1 MSESIDKT
9 AGATGRWELTQEALD
24 GLLRALGSEPDAA
37 GRRYELLRRKLIDLL
52 RWHRGENPEE
62 LADETLNR
70 LARRMVQGE
79 PVEKIESYALGIAR
93 MLLKETARRREQRE
107 TALREIQGLR
117 PGEAE
122 AAAEMLEA
130 FERCFEALPESSR
143 VLIARYYSGGRA
155 ALARDL
161 GLSLNALRARAL
173 RIRRRLYQCVTGRIG
188 GNEQ

>member
-9 AGATGRWELTQEALD
+9 AGAKGRWELTQEALD
-24 GLLRALGSEPDAA
+24 QLLRALGSEPDAA

-52 RWHRGENPEE
+52 RWHRSENPEE

-117 PGEAE
+117 TCEAE
-122 AAAEMLEA
+122 ASEMLEA
-130 FERCFEALPESSR
+130 FERCFEALPDSSR
-143 VLIARYYSGGRA
+143 ALIARYYGGDRA
-155 ALARDL
+155 ALAREL
-161 GLSLNALRARAL
+161 GLTLNAMRARAL
-173 RIRRRLYQCVTGRIG
+173 RIRRRLYQCVIGRMD